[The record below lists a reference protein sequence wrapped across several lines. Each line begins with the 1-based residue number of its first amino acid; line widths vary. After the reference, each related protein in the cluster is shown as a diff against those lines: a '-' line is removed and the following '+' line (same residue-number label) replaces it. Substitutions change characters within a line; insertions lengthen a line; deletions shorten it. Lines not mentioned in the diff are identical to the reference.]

1 MTSPDGR
8 VLVVNA
14 GSSSVKYQLLQS
26 DSGEVLAKGL
36 IEQIGE
42 SSGGKH
48 RHTVAGT
55 DNTRTGEI
63 GDMTAALASMA
74 AAFADFG
81 PDLDAEPPM
90 AVGHR
95 VVHGGTRFSATTR
108 ITAATTDAIRDLIP
122 LAPLHNP
129 ANLAGIEAALAQ
141 FPDVPQFAVFD
152 TAFHSTLPAAAYT
165 YAVPKVWREDYHVRR
180 YGFHGTSHHYV
191 SERVSALMGRAD
203 LATIVLH
210 LGNGCSACAVLD
222 GESVETSMGMTPL
235 EGLVMGTRCGDID
248 PAVPFHL
255 ARTEGLDVDQL
266 DTALNKQS
274 GLLGLTGDNDFRTI
288 VERAAAGDR
297 EAQAAIDVVV
307 HRLVKYVG
315 AYAAVLG
322 RLDAIA
328 FAGGI
333 GEHNAALRAAVLG
346 RLGILGV
353 EVDAAANEGADGEA
367 LLTTP
372 ASRVA
377 AFVIPTNEEL
387 QIARE
392 CLEHLESP

>member
-191 SERVSALMGRAD
+191 SARVSALMGRAD

>member
-108 ITAATTDAIRDLIP
+108 ITAATTDAIRDLTP

-288 VERAAAGDR
+288 AERAAAGDR